1 MKAKG
6 QVYMEEEIKDQST
19 ENTQKNVWKAV
30 AITAILLL
38 AVVCVLFAVMLA
50 NKDTNEPAK
59 ENKAASGDPLSLWT
73 QGSTSKQALISYIN
87 AITDKNNADY
97 IPPEDRIAVFD
108 MDGTLC
114 CETDPIYFDHMLFMH
129 RVTEDPNYQ
138 AGEFELEVADR
149 IRDYI
154 ATGKYPAGMDNDH
167 GQGVASA
174 FAGMT
179 LKEFDAYVKAYR
191 DTPAEGYEGMT
202 KGDAFYKPMLQV
214 IDYLQANDFR
224 VYIVSGTDRLIVR
237 GYAEGKVNIPLSQ
250 MIGSD
255 ESLVAT
261 HQGEKDGLE
270 YTYVGE
276 DDLVLGGD
284 FMIKNLK
291 MNKVTVIMQ
300 EIGQQPVLS
309 FGNSTGDSSM
319 AEFTCDENR
328 YRSLAFMLCCDD
340 TEREN
345 GNVEKAEK
353 MVKLCADEGWIAV
366 SMKNDWT
373 TIYGDGVTRKK

>member
-1 MKAKG
+1 M
-6 QVYMEEEIKDQST
+6 
-19 ENTQKNVWKAV
+19 NVWKAV
-30 AITAILLL
+30 AIVAILLL
-38 AVVCVLFAVMLA
+38 AVVGVLFAVTLSKNDSDDSEKGSA
-50 NKDTNEPAK
+50 APEKVE
-59 ENKAASGDPLSLWT
+59 KASAEDPLSLWT
-73 QGSTSKQALISYIN
+73 QGSEAKQALISYMN
-87 AITDKNNADY
+87 AITDKGSSDY

-129 RVTEDPNYQ
+129 RVTDDPDYK
-138 AGEFELEVADR
+138 AGAYELEVADR

-154 ATGKYPAGMDNDH
+154 ATGKYPAGMDNNH
-167 GQGVASA
+167 GQGVATA

-179 LKEFDAYVKAYR
+179 LKEFDDYVKAYR

-214 IDYLQANDFR
+214 IDYLQSNDFR
-224 VYIVSGTDRLIVR
+224 VYIVSGTDRLILR

-255 ESLVAT
+255 VSLVAT

-284 FMIKNLK
+284 FIIKNLK
-291 MNKVTVIMQ
+291 MNKVSVIMQ

-328 YRSLAFMLCCDD
+328 YRSLAFL
-340 TEREN
+340 TVLFYE
-345 GNVEKAEK
+345 
-353 MVKLCADEGWIAV
+353 
-366 SMKNDWT
+366 
-373 TIYGDGVTRKK
+373 